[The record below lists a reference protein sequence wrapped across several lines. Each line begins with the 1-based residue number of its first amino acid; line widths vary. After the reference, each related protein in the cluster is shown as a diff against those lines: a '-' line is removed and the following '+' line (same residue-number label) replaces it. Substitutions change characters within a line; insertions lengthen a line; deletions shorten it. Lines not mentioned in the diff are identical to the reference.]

1 MSRVANFQHDEI
13 ADLAPSTM
21 RMRDIRDSM
30 SFWRWKVLLAALV
43 LLAGCAGTP
52 EPAADQ
58 WSLDESEVTLETDDE
73 NDPLEIFNRLTFS
86 INLALDTM
94 VIKPIAA
101 TYRFFLPGEVR
112 DSFRNAL
119 RNLRSPVVLANDL
132 LQGETDRAGTTAMRF
147 LINSTIGV
155 LGFFDLAS
163 SWGYAYH
170 DEDFGQSLAV
180 HGVGEGAYLVLP
192 FFGPS
197 SIRDSVGLLAD
208 TFMDPLTYVAQA
220 NDAEEALL
228 ARTLV
233 AGIDLRSRNI
243 ETLEDL
249 QRDSIDFYARIRSLY
264 RQSRVNDIN
273 NGRAGAN
280 RYSPGLSGDEFEF
293 DIEEDEVEKSQ

>member
-1 MSRVANFQHDEI
+1 M
-13 ADLAPSTM
+13 
-21 RMRDIRDSM
+21 
-30 SFWRWKVLLAALV
+30 

-58 WSLDESEVTLETDDE
+58 WSLGESEIILEADE
-73 NDPLEIFNRLTFS
+73 DKDPLELFNRLTFS

-101 TYRFFLPGEVR
+101 TYRFFLPVEVR
-112 DSFRNAL
+112 DSLRNAL

-155 LGFFDLAS
+155 LGIFDLAS

-180 HGVGEGAYLVLP
+180 HGVGEGVYLVLP
-192 FFGPS
+192 LFGPS
-197 SIRDSVGLLAD
+197 SIRDAVGLLAD
-208 TFMDPLTYVAQA
+208 TYMDPLTYVALA

-243 ETLEDL
+243 ENIEDL
-249 QRDSIDFYARIRSLY
+249 QRDSIDYYARIRSLY

-273 NGRAGAN
+273 NGETGGN
-280 RYSPGLSGDEFEF
+280 LYSPGLSGDEFEF
-293 DIEEDEVEKSQ
+293 DTEEVRTAAQ